1 MVSIFDVDRIFLQER
16 MLLVKKLV
24 TLLLL
29 CTLFVTVFGISAN
42 AAYVTDGENFY
53 LAGDLNDDG
62 KIDIFDLVSA
72 NIGKGTTA
80 AADLDGD
87 GNLGEYDFALIR
99 AMILEIDNSMWT

>member
-29 CTLFVTVFGISAN
+29 CTLFVTVFGISAS
-42 AAYVTDGENFY
+42 AAYVTDGTRLYE
-53 LAGDLNDDG
+53 AGDVNDDG
-62 KIDIFDLVSA
+62 TVDVFDLVEAS
-72 NIGKGTTA
+72 IGKGNTV

-87 GNLGEYDFALIR
+87 GTIGAYDCALIR
-99 AMILEIDNSMWT
+99 AMILGIDNSLWT